1 MAVISDIINR
11 ETIEIFNHM
20 QTLETREDMINY
32 LRSLP
37 RKDEDI

>member
-1 MAVISDIINR
+1 MAVINDIINR
-11 ETIEIFNHM
+11 ETIEIFNKI
-20 QTLETREDMINY
+20 QTLETREDMIDY